1 MGVHVSCFSEGGCT
15 KEKMEEVS
23 EGISLQEDR
32 ISEERIE
39 ILAVKECSQGR
50 LFWKMKRNWEE
61 MSLRVDPKDRRQGGR
76 QERRIKLWQQI
87 SKTQI

>member
-1 MGVHVSCFSEGGCT
+1 MYVCVGGHVSCFSEGGCT

-39 ILAVKECSQGR
+39 I
-50 LFWKMKRNWEE
+50 
-61 MSLRVDPKDRRQGGR
+61 
-76 QERRIKLWQQI
+76 
-87 SKTQI
+87 

>member
-1 MGVHVSCFSEGGCT
+1 MYVCVGGHVSCFSEGDCT

-39 ILAVKECSQGR
+39 I
-50 LFWKMKRNWEE
+50 
-61 MSLRVDPKDRRQGGR
+61 
-76 QERRIKLWQQI
+76 
-87 SKTQI
+87 